1 MIGAVWR
8 WKLFR
13 IYYPNKLNEYIE
25 ISDNKFHKISSV
37 LRMKNGEKINIFDG
51 KGNSQIMEIE
61 EVFKDKIRLRKIHS
75 IVEKQKK
82 KPEVLLAISII
93 KPSRFEIAVEK
104 TSELGVSK
112 IIPLITENTNDI
124 FVRRM
129 NNNRLDRMR
138 NISISASEQCGNDF
152 ISEIESPLTLEQIM
166 SLKDE
171 DTGLILFYENLK
183 EIKNNSLDIKKF
195 KKVIILIGPEG
206 GFSDEE
212 YKSLQ
217 NESIVLGLGDNIL
230 RTETAAICA
239 VHEINSKLG
248 PTP

>member
-1 MIGAVWR
+1 M
-8 WKLFR
+8 FR
-13 IYYPNKLNEYIE
+13 IYYPDKLNEYIQ
-25 ISDNKFHKISSV
+25 ITDNKSHKLSSV
-37 LRMKNGEKINIFDG
+37 LRMQKGDKINIFDG
-51 KGNSQIMEIE
+51 KGTSQIMQIE
-61 EVFKDKIRLRKIHS
+61 EIYKDKITLRKVSS
-75 IVEKQKK
+75 IVKK
-82 KPEVLLAISII
+82 DKTNPEIILAISII

-104 TSELGVSK
+104 TSELGIAK

-124 FVRRM
+124 FIKRI

-206 GFSDEE
+206 GFSDKE

-217 NESIVLGLGDNIL
+217 NISIVLGLGENIL

-239 VHEINSKLG
+239 IHEINSLLRI
-248 PTP
+248 TP

>member
-1 MIGAVWR
+1 M
-8 WKLFR
+8 FR
-13 IYYPNKLNEYIE
+13 IYYPKKLDEYIE
-25 ISDNKFHKISSV
+25 ISDNKSHKISSV
-37 LRMKNGEKINIFDG
+37 LRMKKGEKINIFDG
-51 KGNSQIMEIE
+51 KGNSQIMEIIE
-61 EVFKDKIRLRKIHS
+61 LNKDKISLRRIYS
-75 IVEKQKK
+75 IVKKQKK
-82 KPEVLLAISII
+82 QPEVILAVSLI
-93 KPSRFEIAVEK
+93 KLSRFEIAIEK

-124 FVRRM
+124 FVKRI

-183 EIKNNSLDIKKF
+183 EIKNNSIDIKRF
-195 KKVIILIGPEG
+195 KKIIVLIGPEG

-212 YKSLQ
+212 FQNLQ
-217 NESIVLGLGDNIL
+217 NKSIVLSLGEHIL

-239 VHEINSKLG
+239 IHEINSLLRI
-248 PTP
+248 TP

>member
-1 MIGAVWR
+1 M
-8 WKLFR
+8 FR
-13 IYYPNKLNEYIE
+13 IYYPDKLNEYVE
-25 ISDNKFHKISSV
+25 ITDNKSHKISSV
-37 LRMKNGEKINIFDG
+37 LRMKKGEKINIFDG

-61 EVFKDKIRLRKIHS
+61 ELSKDKISLRRICS
-75 IVEKQKK
+75 IVKKQKK
-82 KPEVLLAISII
+82 QPEIILAISLV
-93 KPSRFEIAVEK
+93 KLSRFEIAVEK

-124 FVRRM
+124 FIKRI

-166 SLKDE
+166 SLNDE
-171 DTGLILFYENLK
+171 DTGLVLFYENLK
-183 EIKNNSLDIKKF
+183 EIKNNSIDIKRF
-195 KKVIILIGPEG
+195 KKIIVLIGPEG

-212 YKSLQ
+212 FQNLQ
-217 NESIVLGLGDNIL
+217 NKSIVLSLGEHIL

-239 VHEINSKLG
+239 IHEINSLLRI
-248 PTP
+248 TP